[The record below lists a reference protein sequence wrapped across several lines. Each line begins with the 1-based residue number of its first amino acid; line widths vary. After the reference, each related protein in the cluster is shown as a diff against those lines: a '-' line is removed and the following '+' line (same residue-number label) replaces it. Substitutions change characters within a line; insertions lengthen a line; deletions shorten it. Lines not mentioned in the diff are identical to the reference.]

1 MVLVPPMDLLDIN
14 MIKISSIFWAKPR
27 FIDPHLVPIGKE
39 YGCGLNI
46 SSCGYL
52 DGSGTGFGYNNQTYD
67 SGIGFGFGTRKCRG
81 AENGRGYGIG
91 CENGYHEIR
100 V

>member
-1 MVLVPPMDLLDIN
+1 

-39 YGCGLNI
+39 YGCGDNI

-52 DGSGTGFGYNNQTYD
+52 NGSGTGFGYNNPAYD
-67 SGIGFGFGTRKCRG
+67 SGIGFGFGSRKSRG

-91 CENGYHEIR
+91 CEDGYHEIG

>member
-1 MVLVPPMDLLDIN
+1 
-14 MIKISSIFWAKPR
+14 MIKISSIFWTKPR
-27 FIDPHLVPIGKE
+27 FTDPYLVPIGKE
-39 YGCGLNI
+39 YGFGLNM

-100 V
+100 DNEE